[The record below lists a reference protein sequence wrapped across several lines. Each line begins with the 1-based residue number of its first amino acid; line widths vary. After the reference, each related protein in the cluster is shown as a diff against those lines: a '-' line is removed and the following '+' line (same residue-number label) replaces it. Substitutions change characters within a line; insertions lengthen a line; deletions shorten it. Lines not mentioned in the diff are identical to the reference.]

1 MYQAHRW
8 ENLFISCLFHYIL
21 KFYHDVLWCGSI
33 GYWIHCGGL
42 SVKPTNSCPSWEMF
56 LNSLLMTSCL
66 HYSQCLGVPLFKCW
80 ISGKC
85 PLVFSSSFYH
95 FTPVSRGFL
104 KLKCFPFS
112 PPWGFH
118 SCIQFRFTKLD
129 IFPLYIPF
137 VFVWDFSDF
146 IKTLITVFFQ
156 SSIVFN
162 TIFFSACGYIGGF
175 MQPLR

>member
-1 MYQAHRW
+1 MMSFGVVLLDIGSTVLGCQWSLQTHVHLGKCAWILYW
-8 ENLFISCLFHYIL
+8 WLPVYIILNVWVSHYL
-21 KFYHDVLWCGSI
+21 SVGFLGRVLWFSLLVSI
-33 GYWIHCGGL
+33 ILLQFLGDFLNL
-42 SVKPTNSCPSWEMF
+42 SVF
-56 LNSLLMTSCL
+56 L
-66 HYSQCLGVPLFKCW
+66 
-80 ISGKC
+80 
-85 PLVFSSSFYH
+85 
-95 FTPVSRGFL
+95 
-104 KLKCFPFS
+104 FS